1 MSSGRDLELEGRG
14 TAAAYPRPG
23 LRPRVVRCGLGR
35 ASEASFEFC
44 LSKSSSSAVSDSA
57 EEAAELA
64 ELKLFCWEDGRA
76 TDFLED
82 TRKDGARSRTMIS
95 AV

>member
-1 MSSGRDLELEGRG
+1 M
-14 TAAAYPRPG
+14 
-23 LRPRVVRCGLGR
+23 RCGLGR

-64 ELKLFCWEDGRA
+64 ELKLFWEDGRA